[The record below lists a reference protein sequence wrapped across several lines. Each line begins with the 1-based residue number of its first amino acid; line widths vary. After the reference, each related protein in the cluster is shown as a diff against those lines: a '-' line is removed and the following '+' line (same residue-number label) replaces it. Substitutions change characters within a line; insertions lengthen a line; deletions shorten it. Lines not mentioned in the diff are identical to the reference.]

1 METTGIMG
9 KIHVSQE
16 TADALIVAGKS
27 SWLVTREEKIVAK
40 GKGSMQT
47 YYVNPLANRAS
58 SHAGSF
64 DQYNHNNNSIIN
76 NNDISTAEPLDT
88 A

>member
-16 TADALIVAGKS
+16 TADALIVGGKS
-27 SWLVTREEKIVAK
+27 SWLITREEKIVAK

-58 SHAGSF
+58 SHAGSY
-64 DQYNHNNNSIIN
+64 DQYNNNKSIIN
-76 NNDISTAEPLDT
+76 NNDISTTEPLDT